1 MSFRKLFSALVGA
14 MALVTAIVVA
24 PASAKVHAAAC
35 TPLTNVEAIID
46 DSGSMSG
53 TDPNVLRGQAVKL
66 IITKQAQTQPS
77 FTFGAVS
84 FGDPDVHTLFGP
96 AAVGANKAAMAG
108 SLSSLNADDGGTNY
122 GLGFNQAAA
131 DNPSRQANIFMTD
144 GENFGDPVPMPQP
157 PTYVIGFGDSAT
169 SPDNVAALQNVATST
184 GGQYFP
190 QTSSAKLVSV
200 VNSILAQITCQSQ
213 PQAFND
219 TFTKVGQAIGH
230 AVTIGRSTHS
240 ADLVV
245 SYPTKDDQFSFAA
258 SLFVHGKKVAASTA
272 RKHKVKKLKVTIQ
285 RSETFFTVHV
295 RGLKAGKLKFKIKA
309 KKLGLSLDPNNPAGA
324 VTTQFTPSKKR

>member
-1 MSFRKLFSALVGA
+1 MSIRKLFSALVGA

-157 PTYVIGFGDSAT
+157 PT
-169 SPDNVAALQNVATST
+169 
-184 GGQYFP
+184 
-190 QTSSAKLVSV
+190 SSGV
-200 VNSILAQITCQSQ
+200 
-213 PQAFND
+213 
-219 TFTKVGQAIGH
+219 
-230 AVTIGRSTHS
+230 
-240 ADLVV
+240 
-245 SYPTKDDQFSFAA
+245 FA
-258 SLFVHGKKVAASTA
+258 SC
-272 RKHKVKKLKVTIQ
+272 R
-285 RSETFFTVHV
+285 
-295 RGLKAGKLKFKIKA
+295 
-309 KKLGLSLDPNNPAGA
+309 
-324 VTTQFTPSKKR
+324 